1 MNNTCVP
8 WNFAPTSR
16 LVHKRSGSCHVWI
29 KPHPS
34 WKTSF
39 SPSSEALWS
48 GPRVHLR
55 VWRLTCSKAGFW
67 SWIWGFNLT
76 SVKVWTQFFFP
87 SISQNFQMYYGL
99 YNFTVMDL
107 PFRLFIRDNFWK
119 DWEISFLKE
128 HYTVLALFS
137 AWSLS
142 CLQDVLK
149 HSVGLG
155 LTRQIDLYF
164 RLCLVI
170 SRSCFHL
177 IETCR
182 YHSSA

>member
-1 MNNTCVP
+1 MCGSSPTPRERLPSLPAQRHCGV
-8 WNFAPTSR
+8 APESIWEYEG
-16 LVHKRSGSCHVWI
+16 LLAAKQASGAEFGASIW
-29 KPHPS
+29 HPS
-34 WKTSF
+34 RY
-39 SPSSEALWS
+39 E
-48 GPRVHLR
+48 H
-55 VWRLTCSKAGFW
+55 
-67 SWIWGFNLT
+67 N
-76 SVKVWTQFFFP
+76 FFFP

-128 HYTVLALFS
+128 HYTVLAFFS